1 MKVILITDNDINEVI
16 AVYTVKKFIEEA
28 NKEYFEANNFCG
40 EREYFNEGS
49 LDFAINYYVDTSDNL
64 SLDVM
69 ELECA
74 FSEKVEIK

>member
-28 NKEYFEANNFCG
+28 NKEHFEANDFCG
-40 EREYFNEGS
+40 EREYFNEDT
-49 LDFAINYYVDTSDNL
+49 LDFAINEYINTSDNL

-74 FSEKVEIK
+74 FGEEIEVK